1 MKKRIE
7 AYSTEQRL
15 TLFEWLIEDFS
26 RIVWREDDSV
36 ERFIK
41 EFLAEGENEAEY
53 YQLLDVSWS
62 SVAMN
67 VRYSFTGIGVSTSNF
82 SIYLWYDYY
91 KKNQKQEYYEAKGK
105 RNGQTNMRNNQGE

>member
-1 MKKRIE
+1 MLCEKENKMKKGIE

-15 TLFEWLIEDFS
+15 TLFEWLIDDFS

-41 EFLAEGENEAEY
+41 EFLAEGEKEAEY

-62 SVAMN
+62 PVAMT
-67 VRYSFTGIGVSTSNF
+67 VRYSFTGIVVPTSNF

-91 KKNQKQEYYEAKGK
+91 KKNQKTRILRSKGQEK
-105 RNGQTNMRNNQGE
+105 